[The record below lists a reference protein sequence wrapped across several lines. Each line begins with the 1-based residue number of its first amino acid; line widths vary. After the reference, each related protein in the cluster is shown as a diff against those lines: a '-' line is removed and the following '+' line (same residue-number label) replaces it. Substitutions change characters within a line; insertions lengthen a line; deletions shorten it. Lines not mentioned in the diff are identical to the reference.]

1 MTVVVSS
8 QYLSKGKLM
17 ATHEDMVR
25 QFMQSFMQSTPD
37 SFSPDTYPSQ
47 LRSALIME
55 EALEFAKATDDQ
67 NWVEIIDAI
76 CDLLYVTYGAAIAM
90 GIDINPFFE
99 EVHRSNMS
107 KLDPVTGRPMYR
119 EDGKVLKPSTYS
131 PADLK
136 KVLLRLYGT
145 TFVQEEN
152 KSHE

>member
-1 MTVVVSS
+1 
-8 QYLSKGKLM
+8 M

-25 QFMQSFMQSTPD
+25 QFMKSFMQLTPS
-37 SFSPDTYPSQ
+37 SFSPETYPSQ
-47 LRSALIME
+47 LRSSLIME

-107 KLDPVTGRPMYR
+107 KLDLETGRPMYR
-119 EDGKVLKPSTYS
+119 EDGKVMKPSTYS

-136 KVLLRLYGT
+136 SVLLRLYGT
-145 TFVQEEN
+145 QFAREEN
-152 KSHE
+152 KAHE

>member
-1 MTVVVSS
+1 
-8 QYLSKGKLM
+8 
-17 ATHEDMVR
+17 
-25 QFMQSFMQSTPD
+25 
-37 SFSPDTYPSQ
+37 
-47 LRSALIME
+47 ME

-107 KLDPVTGRPMYR
+107 KLDPVTGRPIYR
-119 EDGKVLKPSTYS
+119 EDGKILKPSTYS

-145 TFVQEEN
+145 AFVQEEN
-152 KSHE
+152 KAHE

>member
-1 MTVVVSS
+1 
-8 QYLSKGKLM
+8 M

-25 QFMQSFMQSTPD
+25 QFMKSFMQSTPS
-37 SFSPDTYPSQ
+37 SFSPEMYPSQ
-47 LRSALIME
+47 LRSSLIME

-107 KLDPVTGRPMYR
+107 KLDPKTGRPMYR
-119 EDGKVLKPSTYS
+119 EDGKVMKPTTYS

-136 KVLLRLYGT
+136 SVLLRRYGT
-145 TFVQEEN
+145 QFAREEN
-152 KSHE
+152 KEHQ